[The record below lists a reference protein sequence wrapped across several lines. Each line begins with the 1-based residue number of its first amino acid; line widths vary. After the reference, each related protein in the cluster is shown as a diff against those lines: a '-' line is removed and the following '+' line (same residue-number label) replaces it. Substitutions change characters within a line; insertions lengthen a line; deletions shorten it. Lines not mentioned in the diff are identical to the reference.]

1 MYILLDNLGIV
12 LCVEDGVWG
21 QGGRAG
27 EHACLRAGGG
37 GVVCVK
43 ESLYSTL
50 VITVDCN

>member
-37 GVVCVK
+37 GRMCERK
-43 ESLYSTL
+43 FIQYIGYNCRL
-50 VITVDCN
+50 

>member
-1 MYILLDNLGIV
+1 MWRTGF
-12 LCVEDGVWG
+12 GG

-37 GVVCVK
+37 GFVCVK